1 MDNRFVLSP
10 FFLDEPLPELRVLR
24 AEDWVVNSPVLPDGD
39 QVARMSAIHRSLTDF
54 VAQSVAGGDRPVSI
68 AGDCCTAIGVLAG
81 LQRAGVEP
89 TLIWFDAHG
98 DFNTWETTPSGF
110 LGGMPLAMLVG
121 RGEQAMPAAVGLET
135 LPEAGVLLTD
145 ARDLDPAEREAVLAS
160 HVVHWTD
167 VGDLVA
173 YPLPE
178 GPLYVHFDVDV
189 VTPDEAPAQNYPA
202 PGGPSSSVL
211 GAVFGRLAR
220 SGQVV
225 AVSVSSWNPKLDE
238 DGGSQKVC
246 MSLLEVLIS
255 GDT

>member
-1 MDNRFVLSP
+1 
-10 FFLDEPLPELRVLR
+10 
-24 AEDWVVNSPVLPDGD
+24 
-39 QVARMSAIHRSLTDF
+39 
-54 VAQSVAGGDRPVSI
+54 
-68 AGDCCTAIGVLAG
+68 
-81 LQRAGVEP
+81 
-89 TLIWFDAHG
+89 
-98 DFNTWETTPSGF
+98 
-110 LGGMPLAMLVG
+110 
-121 RGEQAMPAAVGLET
+121 VGLET